1 MTFTKPKSNKIRGFF
16 NDIIIS
22 ALDFLG
28 FKSAWAQKM
37 KALKKDP
44 FLEFKAGYGGPVEYY
59 RRTNASNTK
68 VEELDSKGSE
78 TDIDNNK

>member
-1 MTFTKPKSNKIRGFF
+1 
-16 NDIIIS
+16 
-22 ALDFLG
+22 
-28 FKSAWAQKM
+28 M

-68 VEELDSKGSE
+68 VEELDSKGTE